1 MQVVGVQRRSDTT
14 TCPRQCRSVTRPDRH
29 RSGRA
34 GSSATRPRDDWTGI
48 SAISA
53 GKPPPM
59 STFSRSWRV
68 VRGDH
73 REQHVRPGQAQHQP
87 FGFLR
92 RAQVG
97 RRPSQHREPERHL
110 ALVLVAVR
118 PAQPGHLCSPG
129 AAPSAGAMKSPISR
143 HMPFP
148 VWWPRCSGF
157 PVPARRDR
165 APDPATWNPLLSCCA
180 HCRVHGV
187 KSRIR
192 AGIPGRAS
200 IRWGRRWSRRTK
212 SPPMT

>member
-14 TCPRQCRSVTRPDRH
+14 TCPRQCRSVTRPDRHRSGRADRH

-110 ALVLVAVR
+110 ALVLVAVQ
-118 PAQPGHLCSPG
+118 PAQPGHLCLPG
-129 AAPSAGAMKSPISR
+129 AAPSAGAMKSPISWR
-143 HMPFP
+143 MPFP
-148 VWWPRCSGF
+148 MWWPRCCGVSCTCPSRSG
-157 PVPARRDR
+157 AG
-165 APDPATWNPLLSCCA
+165 PATWNPLLTLL
-180 HCRVHGV
+180 
-187 KSRIR
+187 
-192 AGIPGRAS
+192 
-200 IRWGRRWSRRTK
+200 RT
-212 SPPMT
+212 